1 LNLKILRK
9 IDESIWVAE
18 QPLRYLGLSI
28 GTRMTVIQLANRELA
43 VISPIQM
50 SDALVSNLNELGT
63 VKHIIAPNL
72 YHYLFAAK
80 FKALYPHATF
90 WAAPGL
96 ELKTPNLPID
106 QEIREGT
113 NNQWNHLECI
123 FLDGF
128 RTLGLSGFDSL
139 NECVFFHSASRTLI
153 LTDAALHIDGAFPLL
168 TQLAT
173 RVIGGYKSLSPSL
186 LERIATTEKVK
197 VRRSVEK
204 ILGWDFDRVIMAHGS
219 IIEHNGKEELRQGY
233 ERFLGQSINIAS

>member
-1 LNLKILRK
+1 MLRK
-9 IDESIWVAE
+9 IDDSLWVAE

-28 GTRMTVIQLANRELA
+28 GARMTVVQLANRELV

-50 SDALVSNLNELGT
+50 SDALVSHLNELGT

-72 YHYLFAAK
+72 YHYLFASK
-80 FKALYPHATF
+80 FKVLYPTATF

-96 ELKTPNLPID
+96 DLKKPDLPID
-106 QEIREGT
+106 QRIREGE
-113 NNQWNHLECI
+113 NHEWNDLDCI

-139 NECVFFHSASRTLI
+139 NECVFFHSKSRTLI
-153 LTDAALHIDGAFPLL
+153 LTDAAIHIDGAFPLL

-186 LERIATTEKVK
+186 LERIATTEKEK
-197 VRRSVEK
+197 VRRSVKK
-204 ILGWDFDRVIMAHGS
+204 ILGWDFDRVVMAHGS
-219 IIEHNGKEELRQGY
+219 IIEQNGKKQFRQGY
-233 ERFLGQSINIAS
+233 ERFLGQSINITT

>member
-1 LNLKILRK
+1 MLRK

-28 GTRMTVIQLANRELA
+28 GTRMTVIQLINRELV

-50 SDALVSNLNELGT
+50 NNALVNHLHELGT

-80 FKALYPHATF
+80 FKALYPYATF
-90 WAAPGL
+90 WAVPGL
-96 ELKTPNLPID
+96 ESKTPNLPID
-106 QEIREGT
+106 QEIREGA

-139 NECVFFHSASRTLI
+139 NECVFFHSSSRTLI
-153 LTDAALHIDGAFPLL
+153 LTDAAIHIDEDFPLL
-168 TQLAT
+168 TQFVT
-173 RVIGGYKSLSPSL
+173 RVIGGYKSLGPSL
-186 LERIATTEKVK
+186 LEKIATTEKVK
-197 VRRSVEK
+197 VKRSVEK
-204 ILGWDFDRVIMAHGS
+204 ILEWDFDRIIMAHGS
-219 IIEHNGKEELRQGY
+219 IIEQNGKEAFRQGY
-233 ERFLGQSINIAS
+233 ERFLGQSITIAS